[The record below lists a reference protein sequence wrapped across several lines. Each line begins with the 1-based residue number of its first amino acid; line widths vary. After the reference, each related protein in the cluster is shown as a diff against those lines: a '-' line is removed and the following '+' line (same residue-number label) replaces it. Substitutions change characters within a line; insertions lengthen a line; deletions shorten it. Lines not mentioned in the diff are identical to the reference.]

1 MSEDY
6 KGQFKDIAKEYGVS
20 IKLVRALDK
29 DGELTGYLRYLDS
42 MNEDDSR
49 ASKAMRIGADFKKGG
64 MVDHRKKGL
73 FK

>member
-29 DGELTGYLRYLDS
+29 YDQLSGYLEYLDS
-42 MNEDDSR
+42 RNEDDSR

-64 MVDHRKKGL
+64 MIDHRKKGL